1 MSLLRAG
8 LALGLCVIS
17 AGVASAQRQ
26 PALARA
32 ARPMVGPST
41 TASLKDPVH
50 LKRVARRVRT
60 LTSWV
65 TDGEPGKDEKGEE
78 SSFFHAAFAEVIPA
92 PGIKQKRL
100 WALSY
105 EEGPKANPHATDKPA
120 RHQVSG
126 IGPDGIYRGHVLGT
140 TSVHDLVPSADEPS
154 QADWDEMERRTN
166 ARIAE
171 DYIRVSYDH
180 GEGTSRVVLADKVK
194 AEAATAIPVEIPMNP
209 KPGGLTRILYERIDA
224 TGRLQGPGISGYMP
238 GRIIE
243 LVR

>member
-1 MSLLRAG
+1 VFFAG
-8 LALGLCVIS
+8 I
-17 AGVASAQRQ
+17 ASAQRQ
-26 PALARA
+26 RQRQVAV
-32 ARPMVGPST
+32 RPPLRQST
-41 TASLKDPVH
+41 TASLKDPAH
-50 LKRVARRVRT
+50 LKKVARRVRM

-65 TDGEPGKDEKGEE
+65 TDGEQGKDEKGEE

-171 DYIRVSYDH
+171 DYIRLSYDH
-180 GEGTSRVVLADKVK
+180 GPGTPRVVIADKVK
-194 AEAATAIPVEIPMNP
+194 AQATTAIPVEIPMNP
-209 KPGGLTRILYERIDA
+209 QPGGLTRILYERIDVN
-224 TGRLQGPGISGYMP
+224 GRIQGPGISGYMP